1 MRSGSDERRK
11 MTSQTMMSSPHGI
24 KRRGDESLESD
35 QRLSKRFN
43 LLNLGEIYSSRSR
56 RDMEISNCC
65 VDRP

>member
-1 MRSGSDERRK
+1 